1 MRRYSFVLIVIAF
14 TMLVSYGCDHE
25 GNFGS
30 NYKIDHYVDTIY
42 GHIILTTVC
51 SNVEGHELSVSTLE
65 IGTTKDN
72 NRLSIR
78 SGVTEIE

>member
-1 MRRYSFVLIVIAF
+1 MIAF
-14 TMLVSYGCDHE
+14 TLLVCYSCNNE
-25 GNFGS
+25 GNAGS

-42 GHIILTTVC
+42 GHLILTTVC
-51 SNVEGHELSVSTLE
+51 SNIEGHELSVSTLE
-65 IGTTKDN
+65 IGTTKDC